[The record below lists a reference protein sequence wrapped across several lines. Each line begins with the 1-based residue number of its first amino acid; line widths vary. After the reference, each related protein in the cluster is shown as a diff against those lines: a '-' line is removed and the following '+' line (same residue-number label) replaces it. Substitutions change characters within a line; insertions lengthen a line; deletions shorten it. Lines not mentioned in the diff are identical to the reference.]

1 VDGRLTTES
10 FDNQDRS
17 GKYSVVVANRFVVDA
32 EGSGV
37 AIDDL
42 KAAVSAVG
50 IDKLEGMAH
59 A

>member
-1 VDGRLTTES
+1 M
-10 FDNQDRS
+10 
-17 GKYSVVVANRFVVDA
+17 VDA
-32 EGSGV
+32 EGSGI

-42 KAAVSAVG
+42 KAAVSSVG

>member
-1 VDGRLTTES
+1 
-10 FDNQDRS
+10 
-17 GKYSVVVANRFVVDA
+17 
-32 EGSGV
+32 V